1 MKFTWFN
8 LMAWPDLPSDF
19 RQKHRS
25 VWVDVPNSLYDPVKG
40 HQVYNDHLDL
50 LEYAD
55 QLGFDGI
62 GINEHHSNAY
72 GLMPSP
78 NLMAAALTRRTS
90 SALTEMRSIAIPLP
104 SRKKLPDSDTKSFYV
119 SEKSGRKNPRYQC
132 RKSLGLNGPKSC
144 GK

>member
-90 SALTEMRSIAIPLP
+90 SALERFPITVGHIRKMRSSFGIRR
-104 SRKKLPDSDTKSFYV
+104 SRRD
-119 SEKSGRKNPRYQC
+119 RRAC
-132 RKSLGLNGPKSC
+132 R
-144 GK
+144 